1 MTQSYLPTRV
11 RDLGV
16 YPQLRQSLVESYLWA
31 ELAPVAREKPQAK
44 RHKCWKAQELLIGH

>member
-44 RHKCWKAQELLIGH
+44 RHSAGRHRSYW